1 MVVRWDADGGEMEFF
16 LECNDK
22 YAQSLMNRQN
32 SEEMRE
38 MPTYE

>member
-16 LECNDK
+16 LEYDDK

-32 SEEMRE
+32 SE
-38 MPTYE
+38 